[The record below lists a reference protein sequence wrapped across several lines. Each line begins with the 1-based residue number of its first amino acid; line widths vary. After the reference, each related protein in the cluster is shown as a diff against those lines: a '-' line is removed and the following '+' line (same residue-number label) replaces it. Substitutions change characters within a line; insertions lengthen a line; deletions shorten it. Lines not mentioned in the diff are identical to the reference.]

1 MSQSIINVG
10 TYPNSGT
17 GDDLRTAFIK
27 ANANFTELYGY
38 IGSSGTPLIETSIIT
53 ADVESDLPNSRA
65 LAVGYGLDLT
75 DTGPGGSLTIKVVDK
90 GIAPGTYT
98 NSTITIDS
106 HGHVSNVSTGPG
118 SGYTGSRGND
128 GYTGSHGPFG
138 YTGSVGPIG
147 PSGGY
152 AGSIGYTGSVGAYSA
167 IGFTGSQGYTGSIG
181 YTGSVG
187 DYGGLGYTG
196 SQGDVGYT
204 GSIGYTGSRGIQ
216 GYTGSQGIQGYTGSI
231 GYTGSQGITGYTGS
245 LGTTGYT
252 GSIGVTGYAGSLGT
266 TGYTGSIG
274 YTGSQGYSGSIG
286 YSSSQ
291 ATAIN
296 ITDNIA
302 TNSTYYIP
310 FVGGTGYQSEFI
322 DSTNLIYNPS
332 TNTLTSSVFSG
343 TATTAKYADL
353 AEIYASDKIYPIG
366 TLLSIGGINEVT
378 ASTHYAQRSIIG
390 VVSEKPAY
398 LMNSVY
404 DPEFPIKIGLTG
416 RLPIR
421 IIGRINK
428 GDLITSSD
436 VPGVACKLD
445 ISDFTPGC
453 IIGKS
458 LETKTSDNE
467 AMIEIIIGRY

>member
-17 GDDLRTAFIK
+17 GDDLRSAFIK

-53 ADVESDLPNSRA
+53 TDIETDLPNSRA
-65 LAVGYGLDLT
+65 LDVGYGLDLT
-75 DTGPGGSLTIKVVDK
+75 DAGPGGALTIKVVDK

-98 NSTITIDS
+98 NSSVTIDS
-106 HGHVSNVSTGPG
+106 HGHVSNVSTGSS
-118 SGYTGSRGND
+118 SGYVGSRGND
-128 GYTGSHGPFG
+128 GYTGSHGPLG
-138 YTGSVGPIG
+138 YTGSIGPIG

-167 IGFTGSQGYTGSIG
+167 IGFTGSLGFTGSIGYTGSIGDYGGIGFTGSIGSRGYTGSIG
-181 YTGSVG
+181 YTGSQG
-187 DYGGLGYTG
+187 TTGYTG
-196 SQGDVGYT
+196 SFGTTGYT
-204 GSIGYTGSRGIQ
+204 GSL
-216 GYTGSQGIQGYTGSI
+216 

-252 GSIGVTGYAGSLGT
+252 GSQGT
-266 TGYTGSIG
+266 TGYTGSLGTAG
-274 YTGSQGYSGSIG
+274 YTGSLGYAGSQGYSGSVG

-291 ATAIN
+291 ATAVN

-310 FVGGTGYQSEFI
+310 FVGGTGYQSGFI
-322 DSTNLIYNPS
+322 DSTNLTYNPS
-332 TNTLTSSVFSG
+332 TNTLTSSVFTG
-343 TATTAKYADL
+343 TASMAKYADL
-353 AEIYASDKIYPIG
+353 AEIYSSDKVYPTG

-398 LMNSVY
+398 LMNSEYTPTYPV
-404 DPEFPIKIGLTG
+404 KIGLTG

-421 IIGRINK
+421 IIGKIDK

-436 VPGVACKLD
+436 IPGVACKLD
-445 ISDFTPGC
+445 IPDFTPGC

-458 LETKTSDNE
+458 LETKTSNDE
-467 AMIEIIIGRY
+467 SMIEIIIGRY